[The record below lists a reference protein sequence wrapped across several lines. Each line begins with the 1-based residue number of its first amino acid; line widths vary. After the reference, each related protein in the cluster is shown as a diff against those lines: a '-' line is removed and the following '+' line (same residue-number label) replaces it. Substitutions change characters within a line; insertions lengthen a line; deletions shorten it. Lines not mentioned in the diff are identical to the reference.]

1 MRPWDRRMRMKAK
14 KLTRMALLT
23 AIALI
28 LFLVEAQ
35 LPPLAPIPGIKL
47 GLANVITVYAMF
59 VLSPGDTL
67 LILLCRVFLGSVF
80 SGQMMNL
87 FYSLGGGLLCWLAM
101 LVLRRVVSRRQ
112 IWVCS
117 VIGAMCHNIG
127 QILVAIWMTRTPSL
141 IVYLPVLLV
150 SGILTGLFTGL
161 VAQFVLQ
168 RLERA
173 QKP

>member
-1 MRPWDRRMRMKAK
+1 MKAK

-112 IWVCS
+112 VWVCS

-173 QKP
+173 QRS

>member
-1 MRPWDRRMRMKAK
+1 
-14 KLTRMALLT
+14 
-23 AIALI
+23 
-28 LFLVEAQ
+28 
-35 LPPLAPIPGIKL
+35 
-47 GLANVITVYAMF
+47 
-59 VLSPGDTL
+59 
-67 LILLCRVFLGSVF
+67 
-80 SGQMMNL
+80 
-87 FYSLGGGLLCWLAM
+87 M

-112 IWVCS
+112 VWVCS

-173 QKP
+173 QRS

>member
-1 MRPWDRRMRMKAK
+1 MKAK

-168 RLERA
+168 RLGRA

>member
-1 MRPWDRRMRMKAK
+1 MKAK

-67 LILLCRVFLGSVF
+67 LILMCRVFLGSVF

-112 IWVCS
+112 VWVCS

-168 RLERA
+168 RLEGA
-173 QKP
+173 QKS

>member
-1 MRPWDRRMRMKAK
+1 MRMKAK

-112 IWVCS
+112 VWVCS

-173 QKP
+173 QRS

>member
-1 MRPWDRRMRMKAK
+1 MRMKAK

-127 QILVAIWMTRTPSL
+127 QILVAIWITRTPSL

-168 RLERA
+168 RLEGA
-173 QKP
+173 QKS

>member
-168 RLERA
+168 RLGRA

>member
-1 MRPWDRRMRMKAK
+1 MKAK

-35 LPPLAPIPGIKL
+35 LPPLAPILGIKL

>member
-1 MRPWDRRMRMKAK
+1 MKAK

-112 IWVCS
+112 VWVCS

-161 VAQFVLQ
+161 MAQFVLQ

-173 QKP
+173 QRS

>member
-112 IWVCS
+112 VWVCS

-168 RLERA
+168 RLEGA
-173 QKP
+173 QKS

>member
-1 MRPWDRRMRMKAK
+1 MKAK

-112 IWVCS
+112 VWVCS

>member
-1 MRPWDRRMRMKAK
+1 MRAK

-112 IWVCS
+112 VWVCS

-168 RLERA
+168 RLEGA
-173 QKP
+173 QKS

>member
-35 LPPLAPIPGIKL
+35 LPPLAPILGIKL

>member
-112 IWVCS
+112 VWVCS

-168 RLERA
+168 RLEGA
-173 QKP
+173 QRS

>member
-112 IWVCS
+112 VWVCS

-173 QKP
+173 QRS

>member
-1 MRPWDRRMRMKAK
+1 
-14 KLTRMALLT
+14 MASS
-23 AIALI
+23 ICFI
-28 LFLVEAQ
+28 WE
-35 LPPLAPIPGIKL
+35 PPIPGIKL

-112 IWVCS
+112 VWVCS

>member
-14 KLTRMALLT
+14 KLTRMAQLT

>member
-1 MRPWDRRMRMKAK
+1 MKAK

-127 QILVAIWMTRTPSL
+127 QILVAIWITRTPSL

-168 RLERA
+168 RLEGA
-173 QKP
+173 QKS

>member
-1 MRPWDRRMRMKAK
+1 MKAK

>member
-1 MRPWDRRMRMKAK
+1 MRMKAK

-112 IWVCS
+112 VWVCS

-168 RLERA
+168 RLEGA
-173 QKP
+173 QKS

>member
-1 MRPWDRRMRMKAK
+1 MKAK

-112 IWVCS
+112 VWVCS

-168 RLERA
+168 RLEGA
-173 QKP
+173 QKS